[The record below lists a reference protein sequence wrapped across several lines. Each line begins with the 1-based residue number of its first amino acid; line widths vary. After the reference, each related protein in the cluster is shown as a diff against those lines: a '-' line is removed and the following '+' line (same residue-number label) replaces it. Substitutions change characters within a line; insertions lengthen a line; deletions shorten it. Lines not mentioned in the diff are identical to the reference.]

1 MKDEEISV
9 LSHGNASKR
18 TRRYIRT
25 SGETMEKLRDNLS
38 SRTSITEV
46 YDLTLEKSGGL
57 LKSTSQSQQPRDKKQ
72 VQNCKGLLNFK
83 KKQNKGDAEKEQCDE
98 KDEIYEMLHQ
108 LREIEIAHSI
118 TIKNDEFFFI
128 ITTEEIAQD
137 IKQFCCGANASDLGV
152 DTTFNLC
159 NMWVTNSVII
169 TKELSIQEQEITL
182 FF

>member
-108 LREIEIAHSI
+108 LRETSI
-118 TIKNDEFFFI
+118 KKDEFFFI
-128 ITTEEIAQD
+128 TTTEEIAQD

-159 NMWVTNSVII
+159 NM
-169 TKELSIQEQEITL
+169 
-182 FF
+182 